1 MFRVQQIEQFSDWLR
16 ELKDRSTRLRL
27 VKRLKKAELGN
38 LGDVAPV
45 GEGIQEMRE
54 HFGPGWRMYFIQR
67 GGDLIVMLAGGDK
80 AKQQRDIE
88 QAQALA
94 RQYDQEM
101 QDD

>member
-1 MFRVQQIEQFSDWLR
+1 MFRIQQIEQFSDWLR

-67 GGDLIVMLAGGDK
+67 GADLIVMLAGGDK

-94 RQYDQEM
+94 RQYDQENH
-101 QDD
+101 DD

>member
-1 MFRVQQIEQFSDWLR
+1 MFRIQQIEQFSDGLR

-27 VKRLKKAELGN
+27 VKQLKKAELGN

-67 GGDLIVMLAGGDK
+67 GADLIVVLAGGDK

-94 RQYDQEM
+94 RQYDQENH
-101 QDD
+101 DD